1 MFIALLRYM
10 NIAGPEDSTA
20 MNQPAENNEILQNV
34 CICSVCCIFFNGPSN
49 GALCRAVSL
58 PSSSCDKPILRKAKE
73 N

>member
-34 CICSVCCIFFNGPSN
+34 CI
-49 GALCRAVSL
+49 
-58 PSSSCDKPILRKAKE
+58 
-73 N
+73 